1 MSIKT
6 RMQAFL
12 GMEHRADGYTNAAID
27 ALRGLTL
34 GTGGQPS
41 ATAAVA
47 TAVQAISAPPLAPPS
62 SGALPCRSQ
71 RHS

>member
-27 ALRGLTL
+27 ALLAQAL
-34 GTGGQPS
+34 STGGQPS

-47 TAVQAISAPPLAPPS
+47 TAVQAISAPPAPPS
-62 SGALPCRSQ
+62 SGALLCRSQ